1 MSVSPDALSLY
12 LSRSFL
18 RACGLIW
25 TYRSCLKPFER
36 LANTVLFDE
45 RGESLGSSWSAFMPE
60 KMKLE
65 RERRRR
71 MASCI
76 GTCSKA
82 ASRFAVCMKAMASDE
97 VTISIENSAPRCR
110 NSVRIMALKRRGSR
124 RRSSWGTSLW
134 ANTDRAAPIMLA

>member
-1 MSVSPDALSLY
+1 
-12 LSRSFL
+12 
-18 RACGLIW
+18 
-25 TYRSCLKPFER
+25 
-36 LANTVLFDE
+36 
-45 RGESLGSSWSAFMPE
+45 MPE

-71 MASCI
+71 MASDI

-110 NSVRIMALKRRGSR
+110 NSVRIMALKMRGSR
-124 RRSSWGTSLW
+124 RRSSWGVLVGEYRQS
-134 ANTDRAAPIMLA
+134 RADNVGIAVAQPRVITGAPFLACA